1 VRRRIVLA
9 TVTVAV
15 VGILVL
21 GVPLVFV
28 ARRVVR
34 DDELRRV
41 DREAASVAFAIDDD
55 LEHQR
60 PIDRNLLNA
69 LAGSDRTIIVQ
80 PNGRPTVRGGE
91 ELTGRTLS
99 GTVSVEQHGHV
110 TVLVSAA
117 ATDRRA
123 AEAVLVI
130 AALSALGIIAAVG
143 LALLVAR
150 RLSRPV
156 GDLAR
161 ASHRLGAGDFSVRAP
176 RSGVPEVDEVADAL
190 DHSAA
195 RIDELVRAEREFT
208 SNASHQLR
216 TPLTALRL
224 HLEELSTASDPDVR
238 AEAAAA
244 LEHADRLGA
253 TISDLLAIARSH
265 GSLPALPIDVS
276 ALVARRIGSW
286 QANARRAYRIIEM
299 HADERC
305 IAPASEPALEQA
317 LDALLDNAIRHGG
330 GTVRVTVR
338 GHEHHVEV
346 TVEDHG
352 AGIPPSA
359 VTSVFDRHVS
369 LRGGTGVGLALART
383 LVEACGGRLE
393 LVRPQPATFRMIL
406 PTNAPAATPP
416 ATPPPTPSAT
426 TPRATPGLDTYP
438 PDSVGQAPNR

>member
-21 GVPLVFV
+21 GVPLAFV

-41 DREAASVAFAIDDD
+41 DREAASVAFAIDDE

-60 PIDRNLLNA
+60 PIDHNLLNA

-80 PNGRPTVRGGE
+80 PINGPEVRGGS
-91 ELTGRTLS
+91 ELEGETLS
-99 GTVSVEQHGHV
+99 ATVSVENHGHV
-110 TVLVSAA
+110 TVVISAA

-123 AEAVLVI
+123 AAAVIVI
-130 AALSALGIIAAVG
+130 AALGALGIAAAVA
-143 LALLVAR
+143 LALVVAR

-156 GDLAR
+156 ADLAR
-161 ASHRLGAGDFSVRAP
+161 ASHRLGGGDFSVRAP
-176 RSGVPEVDEVADAL
+176 RSGVPELDEVADAL

-224 HLEELSTASDPDVR
+224 HLEELSGAGDPDVR
-238 AEAAAA
+238 AEANAA

-253 TISDLLAIARSH
+253 TISDLLAIARSQ
-265 GSLPALPIDVS
+265 GSLAAVPIDVS
-276 ALVARRIGSW
+276 ALVAGRVASWQPTARRSRRRIEL
-286 QANARRAYRIIEM
+286 Q
-299 HADERC
+299 ADEGRV
-305 IAPASEPALEQA
+305 APASEPAIEQA
-317 LDALLDNAIRHGG
+317 LDALLDNALRHGA
-330 GTVRVTVR
+330 GTIRVTVR

-346 TVEDHG
+346 TVDDDG
-352 AGIPPSA
+352 AGVPPDA
-359 VTSVFDRHVS
+359 VASVFDRHVS

-383 LVEACGGRLE
+383 LVEASGGRLE
-393 LVRPQPATFRMIL
+393 LVRAQPASFRILL
-406 PTNAPAATPP
+406 PTAPRV
-416 ATPPPTPSAT
+416 PS
-426 TPRATPGLDTYP
+426 PGLDARP
-438 PDSVGQAPNR
+438 PNSVGQAPNR

>member
-21 GVPLVFV
+21 GVPLAFV

-55 LEHQR
+55 FEHQR
-60 PIDRNLLNA
+60 PIDQNLLNA

-80 PNGRPTVRGGE
+80 PSGQPEVRGGAH
-91 ELTGRTLS
+91 LTGRTLS
-99 GTVSVEQHGHV
+99 GTVSVERHGHV
-110 TVLVSAA
+110 TVVVPAA
-117 ATDRRA
+117 ATDRRVA
-123 AEAVLVI
+123 AAGIVI
-130 AALSALGIIAAVG
+130 AGLSALGIVAAVG

-156 GDLAR
+156 ADLAR

-176 RSGVPEVDEVADAL
+176 RSGVPELDEVADAL

-224 HLEELSTASDPDVR
+224 HLEELSAASDPEVR
-238 AEAAAA
+238 AEAVAA
-244 LEHADRLGA
+244 LENADRLGA

-265 GSLPALPIDVS
+265 GSLPAVPTDVS
-276 ALVARRIGSW
+276 SLVARRVGSW
-286 QANARRAYRIIEM
+286 QAVARRAQREIELR
-299 HADERC
+299 ADEGC
-305 IAPASEPALEQA
+305 VVPASEPALEQA
-317 LDALLDNAIRHGG
+317 LDALLDNALRHGDG
-330 GTVRVTVR
+330 LVRVTVR
-338 GHEHHVEV
+338 SHEHHVEV
-346 TVEDHG
+346 TVDDAG
-352 AGIPPSA
+352 AGIPPGE
-359 VTSVFDRHVS
+359 VGSVFDRHVS
-369 LRGGTGVGLALART
+369 LHGGTGVGLSLART
-383 LVEACGGRLE
+383 LVEASGGRLE
-393 LVRPQPATFRMIL
+393 LVRPTPATFRILL
-406 PTNAPAATPP
+406 PTATP
-416 ATPPPTPSAT
+416 T
-426 TPRATPGLDTYP
+426 TPRTIPTPDLDAHP